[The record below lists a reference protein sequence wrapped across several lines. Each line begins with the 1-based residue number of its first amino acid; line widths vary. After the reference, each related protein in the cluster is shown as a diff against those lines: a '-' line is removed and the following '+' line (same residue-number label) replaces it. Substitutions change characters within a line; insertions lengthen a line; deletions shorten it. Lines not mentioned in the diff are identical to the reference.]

1 MVALSAA
8 VDYHARVSPEHLALI
23 YGRERISYA
32 ALAERLRTAAG
43 LLAARGI
50 AKGDMVGI
58 LMKNSAAFIELALA
72 ASHIGAV
79 LLPINFRLAAEEVG
93 YILEHAG
100 AKLLFVDEEL
110 LASAGGFAAKVS
122 VDAAAQSD
130 SRLLAQGTQPATRGA
145 ALVSG
150 DLYRL
155 MYTSGT
161 TDRPKGVTLSYENY
175 YWKCLDHIISLGL
188 SASDRLLVVGPLYHV
203 GAFDLPGLALLLTGG
218 TLCVLREFEPDAALE
233 LIQNERLTGAWMAP
247 VMLNRLLALPGR
259 ERYDLSSFRWLIG
272 GGERTPEERIREF
285 SSLFRHG
292 RYIDAYG
299 LTESCSGDTFMEA
312 GMEIAKIGST
322 GRAVPHVGIQIR
334 DDAGRVLASGES
346 GEICLR
352 GPKITK
358 GYWRDPQKT
367 VASFFGDWFRT
378 GDVGY
383 LDQDGFL
390 FLTDRKKDMI
400 ISGGENIAS
409 SEVERVIYRL
419 EQVSEA
425 AVVGLPDAQWGERVV
440 AVVVLKAGA
449 QLTPEELQLHCR
461 EHLAGFKVPRQLF
474 LRESL
479 PRNPSGKVLKRVLRD
494 ELAAKDKAHEI
505 RWKTRG
511 RHRRRKRHRCGVR
524 ALPRRARGTRGHRR
538 PERAGGRVAGVAAWR
553 QGGRA
558 RYRGRRG
565 RRNRGGCD
573 RGRSRPRV
581 GPGQ

>member
-1 MVALSAA
+1 MIALSAA
-8 VDYHARVSPEHLALI
+8 VEFHARVSPDRLALV
-23 YGRERISYA
+23 YGRERVSYA
-32 ALAERLRTAAG
+32 ALLERLRAAAG
-43 LLAARGI
+43 MLAARGI
-50 AKGDMVGI
+50 AKGDIVAV

-110 LASAGGFAAKVS
+110 LASAGGFAATVS

-130 SRLLAQGTQPATRGA
+130 SRLLARGTQPATGGA
-145 ALVSG
+145 ALTSG

-161 TDRPKGVTLSYENY
+161 TDRPKGVTHTYENY
-175 YWKCLDHIISLGL
+175 YWKCLDHIVALGL
-188 SASDRLLVVGPLYHV
+188 SDADRLLVIGPLYHV

-218 TLCVLREFEPDAALE
+218 TLCVLRDFEPAAALE
-233 LIQNERLTGAWMAP
+233 LIQTERITGAWMAP
-247 VMLNRLLALPGR
+247 VMLNRLLSLPGR
-259 ERYDLSSFRWLIG
+259 ERYDLSSLRWTIG

-285 SSLFRHG
+285 SNLFRHG

-322 GRAVPHVGIQIR
+322 GRATPHVDLQIC
-334 DDAGRVLASGES
+334 DDIGGVLPAGES

-358 GYWRDPQKT
+358 GYWRDPKKT
-367 VASFFGDWFRT
+367 AASFFGDWFRT
-378 GDVGY
+378 GDIGH

-419 EQVSEA
+419 PQVSEA

-440 AVVVLKAGA
+440 AVVVLQAGA
-449 QLTPEELQLHCR
+449 QLTPEELQRYCR
-461 EHLAGFKVPRQLF
+461 EHLAGFKVPRQLVM
-474 LRESL
+474 RESL
-479 PRNPSGKVLKRVLRD
+479 PRNPSGKILKRVLRD
-494 ELAAKDKAHEI
+494 ELAAKDKA
-505 RWKTRG
+505 
-511 RHRRRKRHRCGVR
+511 
-524 ALPRRARGTRGHRR
+524 
-538 PERAGGRVAGVAAWR
+538 
-553 QGGRA
+553 
-558 RYRGRRG
+558 
-565 RRNRGGCD
+565 
-573 RGRSRPRV
+573 
-581 GPGQ
+581 